1 VKRHSLDPFSL
12 VTGVIFLSIGGAF
25 LLTRVNIARLHLRWV
40 WPIPLIALGALIVA
54 LAYRGERDREERI
67 ES

>member
-1 VKRHSLDPFSL
+1 
-12 VTGVIFLSIGGAF
+12 
-25 LLTRVNIARLHLRWV
+25 VNIARLHLRWV